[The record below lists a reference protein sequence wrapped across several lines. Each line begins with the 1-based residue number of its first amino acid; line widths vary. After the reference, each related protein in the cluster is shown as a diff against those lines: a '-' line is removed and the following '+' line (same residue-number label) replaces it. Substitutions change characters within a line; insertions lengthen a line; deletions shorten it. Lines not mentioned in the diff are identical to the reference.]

1 MTTVRVAITVPTAD
15 GAGRRPTG
23 TLSWSPTKRRN
34 EAGDLILPAP
44 FNAAVTDPPG
54 TVEVAPTGAGWAWQV
69 IERLTGG
76 SPHKR
81 ILAVPDSAETVD
93 YADLVEVD
101 PATLDPVAEPEA
113 AWWAA
118 LAALLPGGGLPGQV
132 LGLDDDGRLAW
143 LDASTGGP
151 STALV
156 GTGRV
161 DFSLVG

>member
-1 MTTVRVAITVPTAD
+1 VTTVRIAITVPTAD

-44 FNAAVTDPPG
+44 FNATVTDPPG

-118 LAALLPGGGLPGQV
+118 LTNVGTYATDPDDPDALLVTTVTAQTDPA
-132 LGLDDDGRLAW
+132 DDD
-143 LDASTGGP
+143 
-151 STALV
+151 ALV
-156 GTGRV
+156 
-161 DFSLVG
+161 LVGE